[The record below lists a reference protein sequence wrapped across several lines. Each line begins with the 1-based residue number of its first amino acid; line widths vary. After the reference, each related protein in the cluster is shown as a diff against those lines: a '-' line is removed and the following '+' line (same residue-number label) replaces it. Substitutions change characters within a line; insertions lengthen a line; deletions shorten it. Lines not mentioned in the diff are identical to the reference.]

1 MKNAISRTP
10 LPRTTLNE
18 AAPCR
23 PDVGKRIARGGIAR
37 CHRSAAGTWNPRCG
51 SRCDRGGASGAPCVS
66 LAADH
71 TSISIPTTYLEKLA
85 EQAQGDMPAG
95 NERARFGAWQ
105 QGRSARWLL
114 DLPGTVT
121 DARGCESSPI
131 QHAHRASQSLVG
143 GLLESGIAAVWV
155 HDQPGFVS
163 RLRVRDYNRGCGRGP
178 IGSSSYRVANGPA
191 VILLITCTH

>member
-1 MKNAISRTP
+1 MKLRLAG
-10 LPRTTLNE
+10 LTL
-18 AAPCR
+18 
-23 PDVGKRIARGGIAR
+23 
-37 CHRSAAGTWNPRCG
+37 
-51 SRCDRGGASGAPCVS
+51 ASGLLAAASLDATEAPPGPGIPVVDRDVIPATQVAPPCVS

-71 TSISIPTTYLEKLA
+71 TSNSIPTAYLEKLA

-155 HDQPGFVS
+155 HDHPGFVS
-163 RLRVRDYNRGCGRGP
+163 SLRVRDYNRGCGRGP